1 MNSKTIKRI
10 LVAVDASQ
18 ANRSLVQAANMLA
31 SKLDAELQA
40 LFVEDINLL
49 QLAELPLARE
59 MTYGSMSSKQLSL
72 PELEKQLQ
80 AQVARI
86 RQFVEEAAQLNNTN
100 VNFNVA
106 RGQIETELCS
116 AAQDSDLLIVG
127 KNTQLTRYSEKLGRI
142 SQEIISR
149 TNCNILLLQHGS
161 ELGLP
166 VVVFFDGSQASQR
179 ALQLGMQ
186 LAKDDHDQLVVIYPR
201 DGKQN
206 LQQQVLAQTSQSS
219 IEPTQI
225 ELIDN
230 SPDTIIDALVN
241 CNGRVLLL
249 ADEKEIFTPVQRQ
262 TIIKRSQPPVI
273 VIR

>member
-1 MNSKTIKRI
+1 MSSKAIKRI

-31 SKLDAELQA
+31 NKLDAELQA

-59 MTYGSMSSKQLSL
+59 MTYGSTTARQLSL
-72 PELEKQLQ
+72 PELEKQLH
-80 AQVARI
+80 AQVARV
-86 RQFVEEAAQLNNTN
+86 RQFVEDTARLSNTK
-100 VNFNVA
+100 VSFNVA

-116 AAQDSDLLIVG
+116 AAQGSDLLIVG

-142 SQEIISR
+142 SQEIISHAD
-149 TNCNILLLQHGS
+149 CNILLLQHGS

-166 VVVFFDGSQASQR
+166 VVVLFDGSQASQS
-179 ALQLGMQ
+179 ALRLGMQ

-201 DGKQN
+201 AGKRD
-206 LQQQVLAQTSQSS
+206 LQQQVLAQTSESA
-219 IEPTQI
+219 IAPAQI
-225 ELIDN
+225 ELSDN
-230 SPDTIIDALVN
+230 SPDAIIEALAS

-249 ADEKEIFTPVQRQ
+249 ADEKQIFTPEQRQ
-262 TIIKRSQPPVI
+262 TIIKRSEPPVI

>member
-1 MNSKTIKRI
+1 MSSKTIKRI

-18 ANRSLVQAANMLA
+18 ANRSLVQAANLLA

-59 MTYGSMSSKQLSL
+59 MTYGSTTARQLNL

-80 AQVARI
+80 AQVARL
-86 RQFVEEAAQLNNTN
+86 RQFVEESARLSNTK
-100 VNFNVA
+100 VSFSVA
-106 RGQIETELCS
+106 RGQIETELCT
-116 AAQDSDLLIVG
+116 AAQGSDLLIVG

-142 SQEIISR
+142 SQEIITR
-149 TNCNILLLQHGS
+149 ANCNILVLQHGS

-166 VVVFFDGSQASQR
+166 VVVFFDGSESSRR

-186 LAKDDHDQLVVIYPR
+186 LAKDDHDQLVVLYPR
-201 DGKQN
+201 AGKQN
-206 LQQQVLAQTSQSS
+206 LQQQVLAQTSQSA

-225 ELIDN
+225 ELADN

-249 ADEKEIFTPVQRQ
+249 ADEKEIFTPAQRQ